1 VQIEKTAM
9 FVILTLIV
17 AVAAFNIVSA
27 LVMVVTDKQA
37 DIAILRTLGATPLSI
52 MGIFIV
58 QGITIG
64 LIGTLLGLIG
74 GVSLATHVDV
84 VVPFIEQ
91 ACSASSS
98 GPGCVSD
105 QRPALASA
113 MGRCLD
119 HRAGGVRAGDAG
131 DALSGLAG
139 GADPTGG
146 GVAL

>member
-1 VQIEKTAM
+1 
-9 FVILTLIV
+9 
-17 AVAAFNIVSA
+17 
-27 LVMVVTDKQA
+27 MVVTDKQA

-64 LIGTLLGLIG
+64 LVGTLLGLIG

-84 VVPFIEQ
+84 VVPFIERLFGGQ
-91 ACSASSS
+91 IP
-98 GPGCVSD
+98 GPGRVSD

-113 MGRCLD
+113 MGRCVD
-119 HRAGGVRAGDAG
+119 HRSGGVRTGDAG
-131 DALSGLAG
+131 DALSRLAR

-146 GVAL
+146 GAAL